1 MNDAQEMELR
11 ELLEKYLD
19 HNLITTS
26 VHITIKGN
34 KYVIIDGEKV

>member
-19 HNLITTS
+19 NNLITTS
-26 VHITIKGN
+26 VHITIKSN
-34 KYVIIDGEKV
+34 DICITDGDEK